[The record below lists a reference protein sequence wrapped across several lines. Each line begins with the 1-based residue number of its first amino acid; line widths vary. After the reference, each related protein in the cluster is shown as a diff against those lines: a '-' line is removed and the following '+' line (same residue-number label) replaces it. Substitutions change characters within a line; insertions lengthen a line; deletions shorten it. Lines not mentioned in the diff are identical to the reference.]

1 MPLSK
6 KNNMG
11 LKSTQENRIWF
22 SLIHEQYGLGKKI
35 WGLSQQNPSKKTNK
49 TWFSLI
55 QEQ

>member
-1 MPLSK
+1 
-6 KNNMG
+6 MG

-35 WGLSQQNPSKKTNK
+35 WGLSQQNPSQKTNK